1 MDKTEKIKKLKR
13 SIKRIERSIEVLKW
27 LEIEVRGVLKINDFT
42 DIYHSNADVLQ
53 KLEREKYIL
62 EEALKT
68 LEESN
73 ENTINS

>member
-1 MDKTEKIKKLKR
+1 MDKNEQIKKLKR
-13 SIKRIERSIEVLKW
+13 SIKRIERSIEELKW
-27 LEIEVRGVLKINDFT
+27 LEIEVRGVLETNDFM

-53 KLEREKYIL
+53 KLRREKYIL

-73 ENTINS
+73 ENSLSY